1 MALQENIK
9 RIMLKKG
16 ITKSRL
22 AALTHIDES
31 AIEDILSGKIQPLA
45 SDLLKIANAL
55 SVDTATILYG
65 HAFEEKKALKTT
77 PEERVRVQRRDNFKY
92 ESLAPYYAG
101 KHIEPFALEIYKT
114 ETPDLSQ
121 HEGEEFHYVLEG
133 EIKITVG
140 DEEFLLKS
148 GDSIYFD
155 SSLPHSVVSLVD
167 VSKVIAAIYNPGSM
181 LQTTRSKKMRDLI
194 QAARFLRKKAL
205 VLVCP
210 DSASLEAVNKA
221 IEEEIV
227 SHAYL
232 IGNRSQIENLKNL
245 LMHRKK
251 YSFID
256 VEEAQDKSLY
266 ELECARKGVETLKK
280 EKAQMIMKG
289 KINTANFLKAIL
301 DKRSGVGLFRRLSLV
316 SIFELPNLNRLIF
329 LTDPGINPE
338 LFSGGG
344 IEASIDIIKNAIE
357 AARSLGVAH
366 PRVALLDANEI
377 PSRNIPTT
385 LYEKQLSEMEWED
398 ADVHG
403 PLSYDLALYEEAVE
417 KKGLKGNPVAGR
429 ADILV
434 VPHIE
439 GGNFLY
445 KAWVMTMGAE
455 VANLV
460 LGAKVP
466 IILTSRSDSDIT
478 KFLTICASAIYSNYV
493 EQKTAKEKGG

>member
-1 MALQENIK
+1 MEIGRNILQ
-9 RIMLKKG
+9 IMKKKG
-16 ITKSRL
+16 ISKEEL
-22 AALTHIDES
+22 AKLTSIQINVLDE
-31 AIEDILSGKIQPLA
+31 ILSGKVQPLA

-55 SVDTATILYG
+55 SVDTAKLLYSR
-65 HAFEEKKALKTT
+65 AFEEKRALKTT
-77 PEERVRVQRRDNFKY
+77 PEERVRVKRRDNFKY

-114 ETPDLSQ
+114 DNPDLSQ

-133 EIKITVG
+133 KVRIVVDG
-140 DEEFLLKS
+140 EEFILKE
-148 GDSIYFD
+148 GDSLYFD
-155 SSLPHSVVSLVD
+155 SSLPHSVTSLTGVSR
-167 VSKVIAAIYNPGSM
+167 VIAAIYNPGSM
-181 LQTTRSKKMRDLI
+181 LQMTRSKKMRDLI
-194 QAARFLRKKAL
+194 QAARFLNKKEL

-210 DSASLEAVNKA
+210 DTTSLGAVNKA

-227 SHAYL
+227 SKAYL
-232 IGNRSQIENLKNL
+232 VGKKEKIEKACKEALI
-245 LMHRKK
+245 HKK
-251 YSFID
+251 RYEFVD
-256 VEEAQDKSLY
+256 VEDAAENY
-266 ELECARKGVETLKK
+266 ELKCAKVGVQTLKIK
-280 EKAQMIMKG
+280 KAQMIMKG

-301 DKRSGVGLFRRLSLV
+301 DKKNGVGVLRRLSLV

-338 LFSGGG
+338 LFSSGSL
-344 IEASIDIIKNAIE
+344 EASIDIIKNAID

-366 PRVALLDANEI
+366 PRVALLDANEM
-377 PSRNIPTT
+377 PSSKIPTT
-385 LYEKQLSEMEWED
+385 LYEKKLSEMDWGD
-398 ADVHG
+398 AEVYG
-403 PLSYDLALYEEAVE
+403 PLSYDLALYEEAVK
-417 KKGLKGNPVAGR
+417 KKGLEGNPVAGK

-478 KFLTICASAIYSNYV
+478 KFLTICASAIYSSYLNADKA
-493 EQKTAKEKGG
+493 ET